1 MSQSIV
7 NTGSIGDEAVKVGPN
22 QTMKSLTRQ

>member
-1 MSQSIV
+1 MSQTVV
-7 NTGSIGDEAVKVGPN
+7 NTGSIGDEAIKVGWN